1 MPRPSTRP
9 ARILAHHLYDL
20 VVCDHRIAL
29 DFTLPREL
37 LTPPDEAAAL
47 LYENGLAHERAVTDA
62 LGYPEIEI
70 DDQDWGAAAARTL
83 DAMRRGVP
91 GIAQGVLIDGDR
103 LARPD
108 LLERVEGESRLGTWH
123 YIPGDVK
130 SALSPR
136 SDAALQ
142 IGFAAKI
149 LESIQGL
156 RPGTGFVILGDG
168 IREEIDLQAIFR
180 SVDDA
185 ADTVAAIAG
194 GRAET
199 SPFFSR
205 DCARCRWRT
214 PCLEKLRAASDPS
227 FAHGMTRARRRAYA
241 KAGISTLEQLACAN
255 ESDLRSAGF
264 PTEGLSRLRAQALAL
279 LEKRAVLRRPV
290 DLPRGR
296 RREHFLRIEAN
307 PLERSDPFA
316 LAWGS
321 GPAGGPL
328 DRAEVVLVDASKERV
343 AAFSRLVEDLEAAS
357 SPEDPVYFHG
367 AATEQSFARLGA
379 SSSLSPARLGGLQG
393 RLLDLAPWVRRA
405 AALPVLRYRFDEVAA
420 FLRGRPIPPPEAPDD
435 ARFAAHAS
443 GSKERV
449 ARVVEDLRDDL
460 QSLALLR
467 DWLLEGEE
475 S

>member
-1 MPRPSTRP
+1 MPRPSSRP

-29 DFTLPREL
+29 DFTLPRDFR
-37 LTPPDEAAAL
+37 TPPDEAAAL
-47 LYENGLAHERAVTDA
+47 LHENGLAHERAVIDA
-62 LGYPEIEI
+62 LGYPEIETENH
-70 DDQDWGAAAARTL
+70 DWEAAAARTL
-83 DAMRRGVP
+83 DAMRRGFP

-108 LLERVEGESRLGTWH
+108 LLERVDGESRLGAWH
-123 YIPGDVK
+123 YAPGDVK

-149 LESIQGL
+149 LESIQGV
-156 RPGTGFVILGDG
+156 RPGTGFVVLGDG
-168 IREEIDLQAIFR
+168 TREEIDLHAISR

-185 ADTVAAIAG
+185 AEAVEEVAR

-214 PCLEKLRAASDPS
+214 PCLERLAAASDPS
-227 FAHGMTRARRRAYA
+227 FVHGMTRARRRAYA
-241 KAGISTLEQLACAN
+241 KAGILTLHDLASAN
-255 ESDLRSAGF
+255 ESDLRAAGV
-264 PTEGLSRLRAQALAL
+264 PTEGLSRLRAQARAL
-279 LEKRAVLRRPV
+279 LEKRAVEVRPV

-321 GPAGGPL
+321 SPAGGPI
-328 DRAEVVLVDASKERV
+328 DRVEATLVARSEERS
-343 AAFSRLVEDLEAAS
+343 AAFLRLVADLEATS
-357 SPEDPVYFHG
+357 SPDDPVYFHG
-367 AATEQSFARLGA
+367 AVTEQCFARLGA
-379 SSSLSPARLGGLQG
+379 SSSLSPARLGELQG

-405 AALPVLRYRFDEVAA
+405 AVLPVLRYRFDEIAA
-420 FLRGRPIPPPEAPDD
+420 FLRGRPVPPPEASED
-435 ARFAAHAS
+435 ARFVAFAS
-443 GSKERV
+443 GSTDRV
-449 ARVVEDLRDDL
+449 ARIVEDLRDDL
-460 QSLALLR
+460 ESLALLR
-467 DWLLEGEE
+467 DWLLRGGNA
-475 S
+475 

>member
-1 MPRPSTRP
+1 MPRPSSRP

-37 LTPPDEAAAL
+37 RTPPDEAASL
-47 LYENGLAHERAVTDA
+47 LYENGLAHERAVSDA
-62 LGYPEIEI
+62 LGYAEI
-70 DDQDWGAAAARTL
+70 DVEDGDWEGAAARTL
-83 DAMRRGVP
+83 GAMRRGVP
-91 GIAQGVLIDGDR
+91 GIAQGVLLEGAR

-108 LLERVEGESRLGTWH
+108 LLERVDGSSRLGPWH
-123 YIPGDVK
+123 YVPGDVK

-149 LESIQGL
+149 LESVQGV
-156 RPGTGFVILGDG
+156 RPDAGFVVLGDG
-168 IREEIDLQAIFR
+168 TREAIDLRAISR

-185 ADTVAAIAG
+185 ADAVDSIAR
-194 GRAET
+194 GRTET

-205 DCARCRWRT
+205 DCARCRWRDR
-214 PCLEKLRAASDPS
+214 CLEHLTAASDPS
-227 FAHGMTRARRRAYA
+227 FVHGMTRARRSAYA
-241 KAGISTLEQLACAN
+241 KAGILTLAELADAH
-255 ESDLRSAGF
+255 ESDLRSSGA
-264 PTEGLSRLRAQALAL
+264 PIEGLARLRAQARAL
-279 LEKRAVLRRPV
+279 LETRAVDRRPV

-307 PLERSDPFA
+307 PLETSDPFA

-321 GPAGGPL
+321 SPVGGAL
-328 DRAEVVLVDASKERV
+328 DRAEVFLVVTAEERD
-343 AAFSRLVEDLEAAS
+343 AAFSRLAADLETAS

-367 AATEQSFARLGA
+367 AVTGRAFARLGA
-379 SSSLSPARLGGLQG
+379 SSGLSPARLGDLEG

-420 FLRGRPIPPPEAPDD
+420 FLRRRPIPPAESPGD

-443 GSKERV
+443 GSRERL
-449 ARVVEDLRDDL
+449 ARIVEDLRDDL
-460 QSLALLR
+460 ESLAILR
-467 DWLLEGEE
+467 DWLLDPVVR
-475 S
+475 